1 MPSFESNILS
11 IYGDRGRVWLMSLP
25 EVRQKYAS
33 DWGLSCLQL
42 MENLTY
48 NYVLS
53 GFQGEQPIIL
63 KLSLD
68 EQGLQREARA
78 LKAFGENG
86 AVKVLAQQD
95 GALLLERAIPGDSL
109 KSLFPLKDHEAV
121 EIVCKV
127 MQKLHQSPLPEEGL
141 FPHVKEWLNTLDK
154 DWDIPHRY
162 LQRAREL
169 REFLLATSADFV
181 LLHADLH
188 HDNVIRNGDDWLAI
202 DPKGVIGEPAFEAA
216 VFIRN
221 PVQPDLLNHPE
232 AISIIS
238 HRIVQFSQTLGV
250 DKNRLLQWCFV
261 ESVLSW
267 AWNLEDGCDT
277 VCSRRLTEMIDE
289 ILLLN
294 KERCL

>member
-1 MPSFESNILS
+1 MPPFESNILS
-11 IYGDRGRVWLMSLP
+11 IYGYQGRVWLRSLSNI
-25 EVRQKYAS
+25 RQKYAN
-33 DWGLSCLQL
+33 DWGLSGLKPV
-42 MENLTY
+42 ENLTY

-68 EQGLQREARA
+68 EQGIQREALA
-78 LKAFGENG
+78 LKAFEGRG
-86 AVKVLAQQD
+86 AVRILAYEQ
-95 GALLLERAIPGDSL
+95 GALLLERAVPGDSL

-127 MQKLHQSPLPEEGL
+127 IQKLHQSSLPEEGL
-141 FPHVKEWLNTLDK
+141 FPHVKDWLNTLDK

-162 LQRAREL
+162 LQKAREL

-181 LLHADLH
+181 LLHGDLH
-188 HDNVIRNGDDWLAI
+188 HDNVIRNGDDWLVI
-202 DPKGVIGEPAFEAA
+202 DPKGVIGEPAFEVA

-221 PVQPDLLNHPE
+221 PVQPDLLDHSE

-238 HRIVQFSQTLGV
+238 HRIVQFSQTLGM

-267 AWNLEDGCDT
+267 SWNLEDGCHI
-277 VCSRRLTEMIDE
+277 VYSKRLTEMIDE

-294 KERCL
+294 